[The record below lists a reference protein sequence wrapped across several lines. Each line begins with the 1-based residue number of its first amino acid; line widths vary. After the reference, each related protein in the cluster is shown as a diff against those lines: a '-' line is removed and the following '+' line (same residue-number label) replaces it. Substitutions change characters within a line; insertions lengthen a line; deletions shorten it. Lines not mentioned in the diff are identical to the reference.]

1 MDTQKIMKRNRKI
14 LISERT
20 KTLLL
25 FLSVVIMMMLFI
37 YNVWN
42 NLFAKSYETK
52 RIEREREER
61 RIERQEMIKEY
72 EMEGLYK

>member
-1 MDTQKIMKRNRKI
+1 MMKRNKKI
-14 LISERT
+14 LISERI

-37 YNVWN
+37 YQVWD
-42 NLFAKSYETK
+42 NLFHKDSETK

-61 RIERQEMIKEY
+61 RIEREAWLKN
-72 EMEGLYK
+72 ME